1 MQILVFQPITP
12 ETNAKQLKGLLNL
25 SLINPYRN
33 LLNSLHFD
41 LGSRIKIK
49 SRYTTLSMKSSTQTS
64 KNDFQQRSL
73 P

>member
-1 MQILVFQPITP
+1 MQLLVFQPITP
-12 ETNAKQLKGLLNL
+12 KTNAKQLKGLQNL

-41 LGSRIKIK
+41 LGSRIKFK